1 MTPSSGRRA
10 RARRVALAFCV
21 PLLALLP
28 RGVRAQQ
35 LDGLGP
41 QAGPFRAALILAQLK
56 ESEFVVDP
64 CDADLWASGRDRLP
78 LLDLLYA
85 NPWKISPYVRGL
97 TDQLLTQATDPTD
110 ILFEAECHAG
120 CRVGNAV
127 LGDPLTVYRRRVRA
141 EGDSALAVALSE
153 LDGRPVSF
161 FRGASDYRLIP
172 PAVRDAAALILF
184 QIPDALRDR
193 ERALTEPLKR
203 LGMDPQQAWQRLHD
217 WAYGQ
222 ASEAPP
228 EGGKRAKS
236 TADEPLPIADLP
248 RVTEIEAI
256 LDAVDV
262 AALYHGANLL
272 AAGMK
277 QASTDLQAARLR
289 LPPRDFHFAVSTPYG
304 WVKILGTGQHH
315 HREDERHLLII
326 DVGGDDVYASAA
338 NTLDYGNPISLVL
351 DMSGNDEYRTELENQ
366 PAFGVG
372 ICGYGMLFDLGGD
385 DLYSNPVAGQGCGI
399 LGVGLLYDGA
409 GSDRYRGD
417 SALQGCGIFGVGAL
431 VDLAGDDQYACYR
444 ASQGF
449 GFTRGCGVLLDVAGD
464 DTYAAND
471 EEIRYPA
478 SLEHPHQLNMA
489 QGFGCGRSGGGRDG
503 HDWAGGVGILVDGA
517 GNDSYTCGTYG
528 IGSAYGL
535 GVGLLVDRSGTDSY
549 TSFASAIA
557 CALHGGIAVVQDQAG
572 DDLYRSGSTRACGFG
587 GDFGVAW
594 FEDGG
599 GNDRYYGNDSA
610 FGVGH
615 QNGLGVCWERGGNDT
630 YVACNSS
637 FGISTM
643 ETQGTVRDLMA
654 NVGFFVDASGTD
666 RYYQLPLEERQNL
679 PFDFSNPA
687 VFASFEEMGDGVNLS
702 RYDLLRQPGSTG
714 AAVDAE

>member
-1 MTPSSGRRA
+1 
-10 RARRVALAFCV
+10 V
-21 PLLALLP
+21 LLP
-28 RGVRAQQ
+28 RAARAQH

-56 ESEFVVDP
+56 ENEFVVDS
-64 CDADLWASGRDRLP
+64 CDAALWANGRYRAP
-78 LLDLLYA
+78 YFDLLYA
-85 NPWKISPYVRGL
+85 NPWKISPYVHSLADR
-97 TDQLLTQATDPTD
+97 LLTQATDPTD
-110 ILFEAECHAG
+110 ILFEAEGRAG
-120 CRVGNAV
+120 CQVGNAV
-127 LGDPLTVYRRRVRA
+127 LGDPLTAYRQRVRVH
-141 EGDSALAVALSE
+141 GDSALAVALSE

-193 ERALTEPLKR
+193 ERALTGPLKR
-203 LGMDPQQAWQRLHD
+203 LGLDPQQAWQRLHD
-217 WAYGQ
+217 WAYARAG
-222 ASEAPP
+222 EAPR
-228 EGGKRAKS
+228 EDGKRARGS
-236 TADEPLPIADLP
+236 AEEPLPIADLP

-277 QASTDLQAARLR
+277 QASADLQAARLR

-351 DMSGNDEYRTELENQ
+351 DVAGNDEYRTDLENQ

-372 ICGYGMLFDLGGD
+372 ICGYGMLLDLGGD
-385 DLYSNPVAGQGCGI
+385 DLYSSPVAGQGCGI
-399 LGVGLLYDGA
+399 LGVGLLHDVG

-431 VDLAGDDQYACYR
+431 VDLAGNDQYACYR

-449 GFTRGCGVLLDVAGD
+449 GFTRGCGVLLDVGGD

-478 SLEHPHQLNMA
+478 SPGPSHQWNMA
-489 QGFGCGRSGGGRDG
+489 QGFGCGRRGEAIDG
-503 HDWAGGVGILVDGA
+503 HNWAGGVGILVDGA
-517 GNDSYTCGTYG
+517 GNDTYTCGTYG
-528 IGSAYGL
+528 IGGAYGL
-535 GVGLLVDRSGTDSY
+535 GVGLLADRSGNDTY
-549 TSFASAIA
+549 TCYASAIA
-557 CALHGGIAVVQDQAG
+557 SALHGGIGVVQDEAG

-594 FEDGG
+594 FEDGS
-599 GNDRYYGNDSA
+599 GNDRYYCNDSA
-610 FGVGH
+610 LGVGH
-615 QNGLGVCWERGGNDT
+615 QNGLGVCWDRGGNDI
-630 YVACNSS
+630 YVACNNS

-643 ETQGTVRDLMA
+643 ETQGTVRDLIA
-654 NVGFFVDASGTD
+654 NVGFFVDVGGAD
-666 RYYQLPLEERQNL
+666 RYYQLPLEERENL
-679 PFDFSNPA
+679 PFHFRTLA
-687 VFASFEEMGDGVNLS
+687 LFAPFEGLGDGVNLS